1 MHICIYIYIFIY
13 VRTYIYIYIYMC
25 LSKNMY
31 VHIYV
36 HMYIRLRIHIGE
48 EVTRGHLVPPPGGGG
63 PGLRLSVDC
72 LRPPLREARFLGLS
86 WRPSVLKACGSVL
99 SLRTF
104 ERPFTW

>member
-1 MHICIYIYIFIY
+1 
-13 VRTYIYIYIYMC
+13 
-25 LSKNMY
+25 MY

-48 EVTRGHLVPPPGGGG
+48 EVTRGHLVPPLGGGG

-86 WRPSVLKACGSVL
+86 WRPSVLKAYGSVL
-99 SLRTF
+99 SLP
-104 ERPFTW
+104 EDVQKAIDLVVG